1 MKKVFLT
8 AIIAAAFAFGMTSCN
23 NNAAETETDTTAQV
37 EACEG
42 AAGECANH
50 VEGCA
55 EGDCDNCP
63 HQGTD
68 ECCKANGAEGC
79 EHAQAAG
86 QCENAG
92 QCEHAGAGHCEKA
105 AQAETK

>member
-8 AIIAAAFAFGMTSCN
+8 AMIAAAFAFGMTSCN
-23 NNAAETETDTTAQV
+23 NNAAETTTDTTAQV

-42 AAGECANH
+42 AAHECEHH

-55 EGDCDNCP
+55 EGDCENCQ
-63 HQGTD
+63 HNGTE
-68 ECCKANGAEGC
+68 ECCKAKAAEG
-79 EHAQAAG
+79 E
-86 QCENAG
+86 CENAG
-92 QCEHAGAGHCEKA
+92 QCEHAGEGHCEKA